1 MRRRYL
7 KAFARARERIHVA
20 HGYFLPDRR
29 VIRAITAAARRG
41 VQVRLL
47 LAGRSDV
54 LFARMATRSLYRRL
68 LAAGV
73 EIHEWSGSVLHAKV
87 ATVDGQCLLVG
98 SFNLDPFSLAN
109 LEALVE
115 VTDPRIVEQGEAW
128 IQHHF
133 VVSRSITTTA
143 VSSRLSRWLLD
154 PLGGLVAR
162 LADVSSRAIAG
173 RRQRQ
178 AFRLARKVGV
188 AVAGFS
194 VVGFGV
200 ALIVLPGPALL
211 VIPLGLGILATEFL
225 WARRLVD
232 PIRKLLQRLK
242 VRAWRMLVGV
252 RPQ

>member
-1 MRRRYL
+1 M
-7 KAFARARERIHVA
+7 
-20 HGYFLPDRR
+20 
-29 VIRAITAAARRG
+29 
-41 VQVRLL
+41 L

-54 LFARMATRSLYRRL
+54 PFARTATRSLYRRL

-73 EIHEWSGSVLHAKV
+73 DIHEWSGSVLHAKV
-87 ATVDGQCLLVG
+87 AAVDGQCLLVG

-115 VTDPRIVEQGEAW
+115 VTDPRTVGQGEAW
-128 IQHHF
+128 IQDHF
-133 VVSRSITTTA
+133 ALSPSITTTA
-143 VSSRLSRWLLD
+143 VSSRFSRWLLE

-162 LADVSSRAIAG
+162 FADVSGRAMAG

-178 AFRLARKVGV
+178 AFRVARRV
-188 AVAGFS
+188 AVALVGFS

-225 WARRLVD
+225 WARKLLD
-232 PIRKLLQRLK
+232 PLRKLLQRLK
-242 VRAWRMLVGV
+242 VLAWRVLVGA